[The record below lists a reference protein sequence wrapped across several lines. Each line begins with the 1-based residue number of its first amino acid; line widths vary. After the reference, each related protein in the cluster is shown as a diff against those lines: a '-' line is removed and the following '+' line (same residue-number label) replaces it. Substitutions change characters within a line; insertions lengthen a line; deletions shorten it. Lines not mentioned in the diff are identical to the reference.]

1 MMYLIFAIIFLIL
14 LLLVFFGY
22 RHRARIIRKIRFMP
36 AEEKCSLLNDIIR
49 PFGYAYIPRWD
60 IFTSRIDAWQR
71 EFGYCDL
78 YDKSAVNFN
87 MVIDCLPV
95 YFDYQGETWL
105 IEFWKGQYG
114 INTGCEIG
122 IYHAGRILEP
132 GERKSAV
139 FQSVENSQ
147 MLKMSLVLYAGTR
160 LIAKLGAR
168 HWWLTA
174 FRPGTF
180 CPPSYLTL
188 RAILNFPNSGMA
200 DAFSQGLMKAGVDS
214 GEIKRHQNSI
224 TFRFHTS
231 RHSQGLQARIAQWAN
246 QFWCRVYLSVT
257 RPFSLSIDRI
267 LYLYEFLPFAF
278 RKMVRIRRFKG
289 KRGKAGIL

>member
-1 MMYLIFAIIFLIL
+1 MYVIFAIIVLIL
-14 LLLVFFGY
+14 LLLVLLGY
-22 RHRARIIRKIRFMP
+22 RYRAGIVRKIRFMP
-36 AEEKCSLLNDIIR
+36 ADEKCSLLNDIIR
-49 PFGYAYIPRWD
+49 PFGYAYIPKWD

-122 IYHAGRILEP
+122 VYHAGRILEP
-132 GERKSAV
+132 GEWKSAL
-139 FQSVENSQ
+139 FQCVEDSQ
-147 MLKMSLVLYAGTR
+147 MLKMSLMLYAGPR
-160 LIAKLGAR
+160 VIAKLGAR

-174 FRPGTF
+174 FRMGTF

-188 RAILNFPNSGMA
+188 RAMLDFPNAEMA
-200 DAFSQGLMKAGVDS
+200 EAFSLGLMAAGLES
-214 GEIKRHQNSI
+214 GEIKRHRNLI

-231 RHSQGLQARIAQWAN
+231 GHTHGLRVRIAQWAN
-246 QFWCRVYLSVT
+246 QFWCRVCLWAT
-257 RPFSLSIDRI
+257 RPFTLSIDRI

-278 RKMVRIRRFKG
+278 RKTLRIRTFRG
-289 KRGKAGIL
+289 KRGKAGNP